1 MAHLR
6 FSALGLI
13 LAVVLCF
20 QSTHAQQTSPPNN
33 DEAAQAALREKAFG
47 VLESLSDQVA
57 NLQSAENR
65 ARIGSNIADSIWTHD
80 DKRARAL
87 FALAEQDIS
96 VALQANSDRAGELA
110 VFLKLRE
117 DIVGRISK
125 HDAELAFAFLQRTKP
140 PSNAEL
146 PSGFK
151 QLEQSLELY
160 LGKRIAA
167 ENPEVAL
174 KLARQSLA
182 QGFSRDLLILLIRLE
197 RKDKQQAA
205 VLYKDIVAKVRDT
218 DLSQRWQDLN
228 FTVDLIRF
236 VEPPDDSSYRELINV
251 LVAKANT
258 YGCGP
263 RQEFP
268 EGDGRLMYCRQI
280 GGLLSQMQNGSQRQ
294 ALADGAFA
302 RALPAQGFYELD
314 DLADGPGTIDEILA
328 LMTKYPELEGHIRLR
343 AMWKAEIAGDFERA
357 TKIGGAYSGNDA
369 QVRRAIDVRLKN
381 YAASAEMSEQRLAEL
396 QKRISQSPPL
406 EQIGMWLGLASQMAP
421 QNSKLAL
428 RLLNQVSG
436 MIDALPPGEVQLG
449 AQLAMATVYCSARS
463 DRGFAIMESVLPKLN
478 ELVAAAVK
486 LDGFDTRY
494 IRDGEWNMS
503 AEGSTGRLLN
513 GLTQFAGSFAWYDF
527 DRAINLAAQFE
538 RPEIRM
544 MAQLKLAQG
553 VLAGP
558 PKRLPFV
565 RPAIID

>member
-33 DEAAQAALREKAFG
+33 DESAPAALREKAFG

-65 ARIGSNIADSIWTHD
+65 ARIGSNIADSIWAHD

-87 FALAEQDIS
+87 FALAEQDING
-96 VALQANSDRAGELA
+96 ALQANSDRAGELA

-228 FTVDLIRF
+228 LTVDLIRF

-294 ALADGAFA
+294 ALTDGAFA

-343 AMWKAEIAGDFERA
+343 AMWKAEVAGDFERA
-357 TKIGGAYSGNDA
+357 KKIGGAYSGNDA

-436 MIDALPPGEVQLG
+436 MIDALPPGEVQLA